1 MLIQSVTI
9 TVPDPAETAGF
20 LANLF
25 DVLPQPSGA
34 GVEVPVG
41 ASRLPLVP
49 GPTEPDGYY
58 HLAFDIPENAVA
70 DARDLLAARVPI
82 LDGGEGGIVTG
93 APGWESHSV
102 YFNAPGNLNLE
113 LIGRHRLPNAIT
125 RPFSLSDVLSISEV
139 GIAVDD
145 PVAAARIVQEETGI
159 QPFGEPDGIFAPM
172 GNDDGL
178 LVLVRHGRIWYPT
191 DAQTTTQRPLRVE
204 IDRFSGQFTPGGSCT
219 IVGTRAGERGT

>member
-20 LANLF
+20 LVNLF
-25 DVLPQPSGA
+25 DVLQQPSGA

-41 ASRLPLVP
+41 ASRLTLVQ
-49 GPTEPDGYY
+49 GPTEQDGYY
-58 HLAFDIPENAVA
+58 HLAFDIPEDAVA

-82 LDGGEGGIVTG
+82 LDGREGGIVTG

-159 QPFGEPDGIFAPM
+159 QPFGEPDGMFAPM

-191 DAQTTTQRPLRVE
+191 DDQTTTKRPLRIQLMGLTGE
-204 IDRFSGQFTPGGSCT
+204 LQLGASCVLT
-219 IVGTRAGERGT
+219 GTDQS